1 VKRLPMLT
9 ASGIIDVKH
18 GASMVLS
25 SITVER
31 LAKKLM
37 PDARQRQVIDEKLAL
52 LKTRLEAVGH

>member
-1 VKRLPMLT
+1 MLT